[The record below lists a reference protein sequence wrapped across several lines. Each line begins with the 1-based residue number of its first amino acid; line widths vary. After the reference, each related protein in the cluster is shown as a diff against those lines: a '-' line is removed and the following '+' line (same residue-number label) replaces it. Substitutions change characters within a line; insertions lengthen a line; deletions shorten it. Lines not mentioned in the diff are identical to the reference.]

1 MRNKD
6 HIFLVIAHMLSTLST
21 CRRRAVGCVL
31 VDSRCRIIGS
41 GYNGTPSGLV
51 HCIDNPCR
59 HAHSAHGTMCNSS
72 HAEANS
78 LVQCQNPDAI
88 WTVYTTSFPCFECF
102 KLLANTGCKRIV
114 YSKDYPAHRELV
126 EELNAQRSVEFVY
139 RKTDMASIAAI
150 FSAGPIK

>member
-6 HIFLVIAHMLSTLST
+6 QVFLAIAHMLATLST

-31 VDSRCRIIGS
+31 IDSRYRIIGS
-41 GYNGTPSGLV
+41 GYNGTPAGLD

-59 HAHSAHGTMCNSS
+59 HADNEHGTTCDSS
-72 HAEANS
+72 HAEANA

-114 YSKDYPAHRELV
+114 YSKNYPASRKLV
-126 EELNAQRSVEFVY
+126 EELNAQRSIEFIY
-139 RKTDMASIAAI
+139 RDTDMASIASVL
-150 FSAGPIK
+150 SARSIR